1 MEIIDTFKEQ
11 PLLSSVSANIYMW
24 ALDKKIIE

>member
-24 ALDKKIIE
+24 ALDEKK